1 MEVPMTRATATKA
14 GRIAGWAA
22 AFGIG
27 CAVAAAPAAAAPDD
41 SAGSSALSNSSSIS
55 NSVGSKSVRTA
66 TTPASTRARVRVRAT
81 PQTPQ
86 PPSSAAV
93 DAAALASKRKSGAS
107 GRHPGTTAADSAAAD
122 SAALAIGRG
131 TPIVIFKGTHFSLPR
146 QTVLWVKNVTGHAT
160 FTENSIYDLNSE
172 DQYDWNKLTGITFT
186 PLRPDTDAIMVA
198 WRYNL
203 DSQMFEIGPYYNKD
217 LARIMPTDDQII
229 SVPLGEEFDFAV
241 DYNGIT
247 LTYGDQTVYKPLP
260 EGLVPNFWTSER
272 ISSWFGGTS
281 VAPKTVSY
289 FMHLSCPWLSW
300 FS

>member
-1 MEVPMTRATATKA
+1 MVPTTRATATKA
-14 GRIAGWAA
+14 GRIAGWTV

-27 CAVAAAPAAAAPDD
+27 CAIAAAPAAAELGDSPGSPGSD
-41 SAGSSALSNSSSIS
+41 SATVSTAHASSGS
-55 NSVGSKSVRTA
+55 T
-66 TTPASTRARVRVRAT
+66 STRASTASAARRART
-81 PQTPQ
+81 TVQTPIGDP
-86 PPSSAAV
+86 PPSPASLSDDATALASQRKSGLNARRPAATAA
-93 DAAALASKRKSGAS
+93 DAAALPYLGS
-107 GRHPGTTAADSAAAD
+107 
-122 SAALAIGRG
+122 G

-160 FTENSIYDLNSE
+160 FTDNSIYDLNNE

-186 PLRPDTDAIMVA
+186 PLRPDTNAIMVA

-203 DSQMFEIGPYYNKD
+203 TSQMFEIGPYYNMD

-229 SVPLGEEFDFAV
+229 SVPLGDEFDFAV

-289 FMHLSCPWLSW
+289 FMHLNCPWLSW

>member
-1 MEVPMTRATATKA
+1 MNTGSTAASNRA
-14 GRIAGWAA
+14 R
-22 AFGIG
+22 
-27 CAVAAAPAAAAPDD
+27 
-41 SAGSSALSNSSSIS
+41 
-55 NSVGSKSVRTA
+55 
-66 TTPASTRARVRVRAT
+66 TTPR
-81 PQTPQ
+81 PPQ
-86 PPSSAAV
+86 PPSSGAS
-93 DAAALASKRKSGAS
+93 DAAELASKRKSGVG
-107 GRHPGTTAADSAAAD
+107 GRQPGTTAADSAA
-122 SAALAIGRG
+122 IPVGRG

-146 QTVLWVKNVTGHAT
+146 QTVLWVKKVTGHAT
-160 FTENSIYDLNSE
+160 FTENSIYDLNHV
-172 DQYDWNKLTGITFT
+172 DRQDRNTLTGIRSP
-186 PLRPDTDAIMVA
+186 PLHPDTDAIMVA

-203 DSQMFEIGPYYNKD
+203 NSQMFEIGPYYNKD

-260 EGLVPNFWTSER
+260 EGLVPNFWSSER

-281 VAPKTVSY
+281 VAPKTISY

>member
-1 MEVPMTRATATKA
+1 MNGRQPATTATD
-14 GRIAGWAA
+14 G
-22 AFGIG
+22 
-27 CAVAAAPAAAAPDD
+27 
-41 SAGSSALSNSSSIS
+41 
-55 NSVGSKSVRTA
+55 
-66 TTPASTRARVRVRAT
+66 
-81 PQTPQ
+81 
-86 PPSSAAV
+86 
-93 DAAALASKRKSGAS
+93 AAL
-107 GRHPGTTAADSAAAD
+107 PYV
-122 SAALAIGRG
+122 GRG

-146 QTVLWVKNVTGHAT
+146 QTVFWVKEVTGHAT
-160 FTENSIYDLNSE
+160 FTDNSTYDLNNE

-198 WRYNL
+198 WRYNV
-203 DSQMFEIGPYYNKD
+203 DSQMFEIGPYYNLD
-217 LARIMPTDDQII
+217 LARIMPTDDEII
-229 SVPLGEEFDFAV
+229 SVQLGDEFAFAV

>member
-1 MEVPMTRATATKA
+1 MTRATATKA
-14 GRIAGWAA
+14 GRIAGWTV
-22 AFGIG
+22 AFGLG
-27 CAVAAAPAAAAPDD
+27 CAVAAAPASASPDD
-41 SAGSSALSNSSSIS
+41 ASGSSARSDSSSVS
-55 NSVGSKSVRTA
+55 ASVGSKSIRA
-66 TTPASTRARVRVRAT
+66 AAAPAAKRARTTANTSTTNT
-81 PQTPQ
+81 PIGDPD
-86 PPSSAAV
+86 PSPSV
-93 DAAALASKRKSGAS
+93 SVSDDAIALASLRKSGAS
-107 GRHPGTTAADSAAAD
+107 ARQPATTAADSAAFPY
-122 SAALAIGRG
+122 IGRG
-131 TPIVIFKGTHFSLPR
+131 TPIVILKGLHFSLPR
-146 QTVLWVKNVTGHAT
+146 QTVLWVKEVNGHAT
-160 FTENSIYDLNSE
+160 FTENSIYDLNNE

-203 DSQMFEIGPYYNKD
+203 NSQMFEIGPYYNMD

-281 VAPKTVSY
+281 VAPNTVSY
-289 FMHLSCPWLSW
+289 FMHLNCPWLSW

>member
-1 MEVPMTRATATKA
+1 MNTGSTAASNRA
-14 GRIAGWAA
+14 R
-22 AFGIG
+22 
-27 CAVAAAPAAAAPDD
+27 
-41 SAGSSALSNSSSIS
+41 
-55 NSVGSKSVRTA
+55 
-66 TTPASTRARVRVRAT
+66 TTPR
-81 PQTPQ
+81 PPQ
-86 PPSSAAV
+86 PPSSGAS
-93 DAAALASKRKSGAS
+93 DAAELASKRKSGVG
-107 GRHPGTTAADSAAAD
+107 GRQPGTTAADSAA
-122 SAALAIGRG
+122 IPVGRG

-146 QTVLWVKNVTGHAT
+146 QTVLWVKKVTGHAT
-160 FTENSIYDLNSE
+160 FTENSIYDLNNV

-203 DSQMFEIGPYYNKD
+203 NSQMFEIGPYYNKD

-260 EGLVPNFWTSER
+260 EGLVPNFWSSER

-281 VAPKTVSY
+281 VAPKTISY